1 MKILQKLT
9 QFIILA
15 LVFFTGTVFAQER
28 YAVLSYHSVVD
39 DSASKEEK
47 YYFPQTISAN
57 LLISHFNWLKDNGYN
72 VVSWQQI
79 IDAENGK
86 GTLPD
91 NAVLL
96 TFDDGYA
103 TMYNVI
109 YPILKAYNYPAV
121 FAPVTGWLD
130 TPVAKKIFYAHLQL
144 PRSVFV
150 TWEQVR
156 EMEKSGLVEIA
167 SHTHDLHRGLRANPA
182 GNELP
187 GVIFAEYKN
196 NKYETKTE
204 YRNRLVR
211 DFTLSSQSIQ
221 RQIGKKPR
229 IIVWPYGLFNNT
241 AVDVAREV
249 GMDHHFTL
257 GEKQINKV
265 GDKYIGR
272 LLIDA
277 ETGFSTIKD
286 YLDGITSKG
295 KTPRVVHINLDDI
308 YDVDKKQQGKNLDL
322 LVERIYRYGITTVY
336 LQAFSDSNGDG
347 VADAMYF
354 PNSYLPVRDDIFN
367 HITWLLKTRAEARV
381 YAHMPVLAFD
391 LRNTVKDAEY
401 VVDSRANESAK
412 DKSLRLSPYSRK
424 NIEIIKSIY
433 NDLSFYAKF
442 DGILFSDDAFLSD
455 FESMSSHGNQ
465 RAVNFVIKQKTDDLI
480 KVTDQLV
487 EGVKPYFLFGTDSL
501 KTARNIYASAIN
513 DPKAEELFIQN
524 LSTLTKHY
532 DTTAIMAMPYV
543 EQDISEKQSKAWFET
558 LIKNVK
564 AQVPLDKV
572 LFEFQTVN
580 WLTQKPIP
588 ESELVDWIQLL
599 QKHNIYS
606 YGYYPDNFMKDQP
619 SIQKMRPYMSAN
631 TKAGKP

>member
-9 QFIILA
+9 QFIIFT
-15 LVFFTGTVFAQER
+15 LVFLTGTVFAQDR
-28 YAVLSYHSVVD
+28 YAVLAYHSVVD
-39 DSASKEEK
+39 DTASKEEK
-47 YYFPQTISAN
+47 YYFPQTISTN

-96 TFDDGYA
+96 SFDDGYA

-121 FAPVTGWLD
+121 FAPVSGWLN
-130 TPVAKKIFYAHLQL
+130 TPVTKKIPYANAYL

-167 SHTHDLHRGLRANPA
+167 SHTHDSHHGVRANPA
-182 GNELP
+182 GSQLP
-187 GVIFAEYKN
+187 AVISPEYKN
-196 NKYETKTE
+196 NKYETKAE

-221 RQIGKKPR
+221 REVGKKPR
-229 IIVWPYGLFNNT
+229 IMVWPYGQFNNT

-249 GMDHHFTL
+249 GMSHHFSL
-257 GEKQINKV
+257 GEKLINKV

-272 LLIDA
+272 LLIDT
-277 ETGFSTIKD
+277 ETGFSTIKH
-286 YLDGITSKG
+286 YLDGVSDEVKM
-295 KTPRVVHINLDDI
+295 PRVVHIKLDDI
-308 YDVDKKQQGKNLDL
+308 YNVDKKQQAKNLDVL
-322 LVERIYRYGITTVY
+322 IERIYRYGITTVY
-336 LQAFSDSNGDG
+336 LQAYSDADGDG
-347 VADAMYF
+347 VADALYF
-354 PNSYLPVRDDIFN
+354 PNSYLPIRDDIFSQ
-367 HITWLLKTRAEARV
+367 ISWQLRTRAEVKV
-381 YAHMPVLAFD
+381 YAWMPILAFD
-391 LRNTVKDAEY
+391 LRNSVKDAEY
-401 VVDSRANESAK
+401 VVNSRTNQP
-412 DKSLRLSPYSRK
+412 RLSPYSRK
-424 NIEIIKSIY
+424 NIEMIKSIY
-433 NDLSFYAKF
+433 NDLSFHAKF

-455 FESMSSHGNQ
+455 FEGMSSHGNQ
-465 RAVNFVIKQKTDDLI
+465 SAVNFATKQKTDDLI

-487 EGVKPYFLFGTDSL
+487 EGVKPYFLFGTNAL
-501 KTARNIYASAIN
+501 RTARNIYASVIT
-513 DPKAEELFIQN
+513 DPKAEALFAQN
-524 LSTLTKHY
+524 LSALSKHY
-532 DTTAIMAMPYV
+532 DTTVIMAMPYTEH
-543 EQDISEKQSKAWFET
+543 EQDISEKEVKAWFET
-558 LIKNVK
+558 LINNVK

-580 WLTQKPIP
+580 GRTQKAIP
-588 ESELVDWIQLL
+588 ESELISWIQLL

-606 YGYYPDNFMKDQP
+606 YGYYPDNFLKDQP
-619 SIQKMRPYMSAN
+619 SMQQMRPYMSVN

>member
-9 QFIILA
+9 QFIIFT
-15 LVFFTGTVFAQER
+15 LVFLTGTVFAQDR
-28 YAVLSYHSVVD
+28 YAVLAYHSVVD
-39 DSASKEEK
+39 DTASKEEK
-47 YYFPQTISAN
+47 YYFPQTISTN

-91 NAVLL
+91 HAVLL
-96 TFDDGYA
+96 SFDDGYA

-121 FAPVTGWLD
+121 FAPVSSWLN
-130 TPVAKKIFYAHLQL
+130 TPVTKKIPYANTYL

-167 SHTHDLHRGLRANPA
+167 SHTHDSHHGVRANPA
-182 GNELP
+182 GSQLP
-187 GVIFAEYKN
+187 AVISPEYKN
-196 NKYETKTE
+196 NKYETKAE

-221 RQIGKKPR
+221 REVGKKPR
-229 IIVWPYGLFNNT
+229 IMVWPYGQFNNT

-249 GMDHHFTL
+249 GMSHHFAL
-257 GEKQINKV
+257 GEKLINKV

-272 LLIDA
+272 LLIDT
-277 ETGFSTIKD
+277 ETGFSTIKH
-286 YLDGITSKG
+286 YLDGVSDEVKM
-295 KTPRVVHINLDDI
+295 PRVVRIKLDDI
-308 YDVDKKQQGKNLDL
+308 YNVDKKQQAKNLDVL
-322 LVERIYRYGITTVY
+322 IERIYRYGITTVY
-336 LQAFSDSNGDG
+336 LQAYSDADGDG
-347 VADAMYF
+347 VADALYF
-354 PNSYLPVRDDIFN
+354 PNSYLPIRDDIFSQ
-367 HITWLLKTRAEARV
+367 ISWQLRTRAEVKV
-381 YAHMPVLAFD
+381 YAWMPILAFD
-391 LRNTVKDAEY
+391 LRNSVKDAEY
-401 VVDSRANESAK
+401 MVNSRTNQP
-412 DKSLRLSPYSRK
+412 RLSPYSRK
-424 NIEIIKSIY
+424 NIEMIKSIY
-433 NDLSFYAKF
+433 NDLSFHAKF

-455 FESMSSHGNQ
+455 FEGMSSHGNQ
-465 RAVNFVIKQKTDDLI
+465 SAVNFATKQKTDDLI

-487 EGVKPYFLFGTDSL
+487 EGVKPYFLFGTNAL
-501 KTARNIYASAIN
+501 RTARNIYASVITE
-513 DPKAEELFIQN
+513 PKAEALFAQN
-524 LSTLTKHY
+524 LSVLSKHY
-532 DTTAIMAMPYV
+532 DTTVIMAMPYTEH
-543 EQDISEKQSKAWFET
+543 EQDISEREAKAWFET
-558 LIKNVK
+558 LINNVK

-580 WLTQKPIP
+580 GHTQKSIP
-588 ESELVDWIQLL
+588 ESELISWIQLL

-606 YGYYPDNFMKDQP
+606 YGYYPDNFLKDQP
-619 SIQKMRPYMSAN
+619 SIQQMRPYMSVN

>member
-9 QFIILA
+9 QFIIFT
-15 LVFFTGTVFAQER
+15 LVFLTGTVFAQDR
-28 YAVLSYHSVVD
+28 YAVLAYHSVVD
-39 DSASKEEK
+39 DTASKEEK
-47 YYFPQTISAN
+47 YYFPQTISAS
-57 LLISHFNWLKDNGYN
+57 LLINHFNWLKDNGYN
-72 VVSWQQI
+72 IVSWQQI

-96 TFDDGYA
+96 SFDDGYA

-121 FAPVTGWLD
+121 FAPVSSWLN
-130 TPVAKKIFYAHLQL
+130 TPVTKKIPYANTHL

-167 SHTHDLHRGLRANPA
+167 SHTHDSHHGVRANPA
-182 GNELP
+182 GSQLP
-187 GVIFAEYKN
+187 AVIAPEYKN
-196 NKYETKTE
+196 NKYETKAE

-221 RQIGKKPR
+221 RQVGKKPR
-229 IIVWPYGLFNNT
+229 IMVWPYGQFNNT
-241 AVDVAREV
+241 AIDVAREV

-257 GEKQINKV
+257 GEKLINKV

-272 LLIDA
+272 LLIDT
-277 ETGFSTIKD
+277 ETGFSTIKHF
-286 YLDGITSKG
+286 LDGVNDDVKMS
-295 KTPRVVHINLDDI
+295 RVVHIDLDDI
-308 YDVDKKQQGKNLDL
+308 YNADKKQQAKNLDVL
-322 LVERIYRYGITTVY
+322 IERIYRYGITTVY
-336 LQAFSDSNGDG
+336 LQAFSDTDGDG
-347 VADAMYF
+347 AADALYF
-354 PNSYLPVRDDIFN
+354 PNSYLPVRDDIFSQ
-367 HITWLLKTRAEARV
+367 IAWQLRTRAEVKV
-381 YAHMPVLAFD
+381 YAWMPILAFD
-391 LRNTVKDAEY
+391 LRNSVKDAEY
-401 VVDSRANESAK
+401 IVDSHTNQ
-412 DKSLRLSPYSRK
+412 LRLSPYSRK

-442 DGILFSDDAFLSD
+442 DGILFRDKTFFGD
-455 FESMSSHGNQ
+455 FEGLPSHSNQ
-465 RAVNFVIKQKTDDLI
+465 SVVNSATKQKTDDLI

-487 EGVKPYFLFGTDSL
+487 EGLKPYFLFGSDSL
-501 KTARNIYASAIN
+501 RTVRNIYVSMLTE
-513 DPKAEELFIQN
+513 PKAAEWLAQN
-524 LSTLTKHY
+524 LSILTKHY
-532 DTTAIMAMPYV
+532 NTTAIMAMPYMGH
-543 EQDISEKQSKAWFET
+543 EQDISERQAKAWFET
-558 LIKNVK
+558 LINNVK

-580 WLTQKPIP
+580 WRTQKPIP
-588 ESELVDWIQLL
+588 ESELISWIQLL

-606 YGYYPDNFMKDQP
+606 YGYYPDNFLKDQP
-619 SIQKMRPYMSAN
+619 SIQQMRPYMSVN

>member
-9 QFIILA
+9 QFIIFT
-15 LVFFTGTVFAQER
+15 LVFLTGTVFAQDR
-28 YAVLSYHSVVD
+28 YAVLAYHSVVD
-39 DSASKEEK
+39 DTASKEEK
-47 YYFPQTISAN
+47 YYFPQTISTN

-96 TFDDGYA
+96 SFDDGYA

-121 FAPVTGWLD
+121 FAPVSGWLN
-130 TPVAKKIFYAHLQL
+130 TPVTKKIPYANAYL

-167 SHTHDLHRGLRANPA
+167 SHTHDSHHGVRANPA
-182 GNELP
+182 GSQLP
-187 GVIFAEYKN
+187 AVISPEYKN
-196 NKYETKTE
+196 NKYETKAE

-221 RQIGKKPR
+221 REVGKKPR
-229 IIVWPYGLFNNT
+229 IMVWPYGQFNNT

-249 GMDHHFTL
+249 GMSHHFSL
-257 GEKQINKV
+257 GEKLINKV

-272 LLIDA
+272 LLIDT
-277 ETGFSTIKD
+277 ETGFSTIKH
-286 YLDGITSKG
+286 YLDGVSDEVKM
-295 KTPRVVHINLDDI
+295 PRVVHIKLDDI
-308 YDVDKKQQGKNLDL
+308 YNVDKKQQAKNLDVL
-322 LVERIYRYGITTVY
+322 IERIYRYGITTVY
-336 LQAFSDSNGDG
+336 LQAYSDADGDG
-347 VADAMYF
+347 VADALYF
-354 PNSYLPVRDDIFN
+354 PNSYLPIRDDIFSQ
-367 HITWLLKTRAEARV
+367 ISWQLRTRAEVKV
-381 YAHMPVLAFD
+381 YAWMPILAFD
-391 LRNTVKDAEY
+391 LRNSVKDAEY
-401 VVDSRANESAK
+401 VVNSRTNQP
-412 DKSLRLSPYSRK
+412 RLSPYSRK
-424 NIEIIKSIY
+424 NIEMIKSIY
-433 NDLSFYAKF
+433 NDLSFHAKF

-455 FESMSSHGNQ
+455 FEGMSSHGNQ
-465 RAVNFVIKQKTDDLI
+465 SAVNFATKQKTDDLI

-487 EGVKPYFLFGTDSL
+487 EGVKPYFLFGTNTL
-501 KTARNIYASAIN
+501 RTARNIYASVITE
-513 DPKAEELFIQN
+513 PKAEALFAQN
-524 LSTLTKHY
+524 LSVLSKHY
-532 DTTAIMAMPYV
+532 DTTVIMAMPYTEH
-543 EQDISEKQSKAWFET
+543 EQDISEREAKAWFET
-558 LIKNVK
+558 LINNVK

-580 WLTQKPIP
+580 GHTQKAIP
-588 ESELVDWIQLL
+588 ESELISWIQLL

-606 YGYYPDNFMKDQP
+606 YGYYPDNFLKDQP
-619 SIQKMRPYMSAN
+619 SIQQMRPYMSVN